1 MTTKIKNNKY
11 LGRGIHNEKF
21 YKSLTEG
28 KLNKMIEIIRND
40 KDLDIQIRNNYLNIY
55 YQGGNIA
62 RVNSENSVEFDKFY
76 FYLDSQKKPKKNI
89 DKNEEICKN
98 LKSERDLLLKKFKE
112 GKYLD
117 YFSEAKIVMN
127 NYNDSIKKKKNER
140 MEQHSLSIA
149 NQYNKSDYTIIDLE
163 YEVSIKSEFACEY
176 TPDGKINPKKPR
188 FDIIAVNKS
197 GQLCVIEFKK
207 GKGALSGTSGLK
219 EHWLCYENSIFK
231 NHKPFMLEMEKLLEQ
246 KKGLNL
252 IAKQVKITY
261 PIPEFM
267 FAYSYDEKNTY
278 DEQDKAFE
286 DGYKKIEKT
295 IKVLRLPY
303 NTFQL
308 KDK

>member
-1 MTTKIKNNKY
+1 MGTIKY

-28 KLNKMIEIIRND
+28 KLNKMIELIRND
-40 KDLDIQIRNNYLNIY
+40 EDLDIQIRNNYLNIY
-55 YQGGNIA
+55 YKGGNIA
-62 RVNSENSVEFDKFY
+62 RVKSENSVEFDKFY
-76 FYLDSQKKPKKNI
+76 FYFDSETTPKKNI
-89 DKNEEICKN
+89 KNETKTCEN
-98 LKSERDLLLKKFKE
+98 LKSERNLLLVKFKE

-117 YFSEAKIVMN
+117 YFSEVKMIMKK
-127 NYNDSIKKKKNER
+127 YNDSVKKKKNER
-140 MEQHSLSIA
+140 IEQHSLSKE

-163 YEVSIKSEFACEY
+163 YEVSIKSEFPCTY
-176 TPDGKINPKKPR
+176 IPSGKVEPKKPK

-197 GQLCVIEFKK
+197 GKLCVIEFKK

-231 NHKPFMLEMEKLLEQ
+231 NHEPFMKEMKNLLSQ
-246 KKGLNL
+246 KQNLNL
-252 IAKQVKITY
+252 IDKEVKILN

-267 FAYSYDEKNTY
+267 FAYSYDDKHTH
-278 DEQDKAFE
+278 DEQDIAF
-286 DGYKKIEKT
+286 DDKYNKIGKT

-308 KDK
+308 KD